1 MGKTDRLELFT
12 SKLTEFS
19 SNYDKVRAERIKERK
34 DKRREQRRIQ
44 WANEKEE
51 EEQRQRDEELKRQ
64 REEEERIEMERR
76 QAEIDEIRKRKE
88 AADLILE
95 KQREREREAKQKR
108 KEDESRE
115 KEREARE
122 KDREQ
127 TRDVRGGGERERQT
141 EGSSWRRGGESAP
154 AAAAAEIRSSEPYRP
169 PTEARWRD
177 KTRDK
182 YSRPEPET
190 ERRPDTDERRDRVER
205 EEQPE
210 PSSWRSARD
219 APASESRV
227 RDREPQRPVERGAR
241 DFAALRDPGAK
252 KTVEFERRDD
262 DRGMRRGGDDREFR
276 RGGDDREIRR
286 GGDDREIRRGPP
298 AAAREGE
305 SNWRSMRPST
315 DRPQD

>member
-1 MGKTDRLELFT
+1 MG
-12 SKLTEFS
+12 
-19 SNYDKVRAERIKERK
+19 
-34 DKRREQRRIQ
+34 
-44 WANEKEE
+44 
-51 EEQRQRDEELKRQ
+51 
-64 REEEERIEMERR
+64 ERR

-95 KQREREREAKQKR
+95 KQREREREIEAKQKR

-190 ERRPDTDERRDRVER
+190 ERRPDTDERRD
-205 EEQPE
+205 
-210 PSSWRSARD
+210 PSSVKNDPNLPAGGALEMLQLPNPVCAIASPSVRWSA
-219 APASESRV
+219 ASAISLLFAT
-227 RDREPQRPVERGAR
+227 PV
-241 DFAALRDPGAK
+241 LRKRWNSNVAM
-252 KTVEFERRDD
+252 TTAVCAVEE
-262 DRGMRRGGDDREFR
+262 M
-276 RGGDDREIRR
+276 I
-286 GGDDREIRRGPP
+286 
-298 AAAREGE
+298 AN
-305 SNWRSMRPST
+305 S
-315 DRPQD
+315 